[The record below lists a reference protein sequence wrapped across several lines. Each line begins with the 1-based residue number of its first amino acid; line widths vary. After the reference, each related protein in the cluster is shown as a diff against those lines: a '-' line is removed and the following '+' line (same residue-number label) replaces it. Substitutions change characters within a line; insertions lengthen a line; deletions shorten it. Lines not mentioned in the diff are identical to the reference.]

1 MSAELTYREG
11 VAILMLNRP
20 KALNALNAEMVNEIA
35 DRLDE
40 VAVSDARSL
49 LIFGAGG
56 GKAFCA
62 GADVSELQGKNVS
75 QQHETARRGQL
86 AFAKLDRLR
95 IPSVAIITGVAFGG
109 GLELAMA
116 CTFRIATPTSRLGL
130 PEIKLGLI
138 PGYGGTQRLPHL
150 VGVGRA
156 VEMIASG
163 RAIDAQEA
171 ERIGLIQ
178 RIFEI
183 EDPVEAGLTYLKNLG
198 EPFPASL
205 GYALEAIRDSQS
217 MCIEDGLQ
225 LEAERFSAA
234 TQTWDAEEGI
244 SAFLSKRKPQFAG
257 R

>member
-1 MSAELTYREG
+1 MSAELTYRDG
-11 VAILMLNRP
+11 VAILTLNRP
-20 KALNALNAEMVNEIA
+20 KALNALNAEMVGEISN
-35 DRLDE
+35 RLDE
-40 VAVSDARSL
+40 VAVSDTRAL
-49 LIFGAGG
+49 LIVGAGG

-62 GADVSELQGKNVS
+62 GADVSELQGKNAGE
-75 QQHETARRGQL
+75 QRETARRGQL

-95 IPSVAIITGVAFGG
+95 IPSVAVITGVAFGG

-138 PGYGGTQRLPHL
+138 PGYGGTQRLPRL

-156 VEMIASG
+156 VELIASG

-171 ERIGLIQ
+171 ERIGLIH
-178 RIFEI
+178 RIVEVA
-183 EDPVEAGLTYLKNLG
+183 DPIDAGVAYLTCLG

-205 GYALEAIRDSQS
+205 GYAIEAIRHSQS
-217 MCIEDGLQ
+217 MPMEGGLQ
-225 LEAERFSAA
+225 QEAECFSVA
-234 TQTWDAEEGI
+234 TQTGDAAEGV
-244 SAFLSKRKPQFAG
+244 SAFLGKRKPQFTG